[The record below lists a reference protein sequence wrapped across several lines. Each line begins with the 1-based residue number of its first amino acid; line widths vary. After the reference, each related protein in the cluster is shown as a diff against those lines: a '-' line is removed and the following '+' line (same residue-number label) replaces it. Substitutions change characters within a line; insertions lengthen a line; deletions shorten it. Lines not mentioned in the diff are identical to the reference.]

1 MHKKQYTQI
10 VNFSSPA
17 LLRKLF
23 QFVRRFIIVKRLI
36 ILYFV
41 IKNNIKI
48 YICYLKRRVLQQ
60 EPLYYSHV
68 IHHTISF
75 LINSIF
81 SYKFR
86 NRAPDIYKNNTMYIA
101 PFSFC
106 YTYSFL
112 SIFYIVMTHI
122 RSRFW
127 AFHCTFTEEIFNGKL
142 HFLCSVF
149 SISSYQSCLKSS
161 LLKFQI

>member
-1 MHKKQYTQI
+1 MLRYQKQYQNIYMLSEETW
-10 VNFSSPA
+10 SSTTA
-17 LLRKLF
+17 FILLSR
-23 QFVRRFIIVKRLI
+23 
-36 ILYFV
+36 
-41 IKNNIKI
+41 
-48 YICYLKRRVLQQ
+48 
-60 EPLYYSHV
+60 HV
-68 IHHTISF
+68 SYDFF
-75 LINSIF
+75 LINWIF

-112 SIFYIVMTHI
+112 SIFYIVMTHV